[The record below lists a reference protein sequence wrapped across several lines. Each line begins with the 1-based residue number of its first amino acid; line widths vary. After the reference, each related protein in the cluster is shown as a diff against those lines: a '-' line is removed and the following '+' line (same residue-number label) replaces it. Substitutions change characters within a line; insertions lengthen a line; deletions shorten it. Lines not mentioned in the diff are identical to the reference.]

1 MMKRYRKI
9 AALIVTVAFLTEP
22 SYALAEEGAQAVQE
36 SAAANAVTPKLFYT
50 YKSTAYK
57 YQIMCPQKPV
67 GIIPAS
73 ALFENREGE
82 ILIFDNEEY
91 HIKYAWV
98 VLANAFPEE
107 ALPNLNTVSPEE
119 AATLL
124 QKIMGSNGY
133 EGIMLMNLTDS
144 NKAIFAMTAKEV
156 EIDEDG
162 DGTPDATAT
171 ASNQMA
177 VLFFR
182 GEDGARYGLELIDNP
197 ELRAS
202 SVDTFLAG
210 GRTLHTLR

>member
-1 MMKRYRKI
+1 MMKRYQKI
-9 AALIVTVAFLTEP
+9 AAVIVAAAFFTGTPYAFAEVGAQMGQEVAAVNAATPEL
-22 SYALAEEGAQAVQE
+22 SYAYE
-36 SAAANAVTPKLFYT
+36 SAAYG
-50 YKSTAYK
+50 YR
-57 YQIMCPQKPV
+57 IMCPKKPV
-67 GIIPAS
+67 GVIPAS

-182 GEDGARYGLELIDNP
+182 GENGARYGLELIDNP

-210 GRTLHTLR
+210 GRTLHTLQ

>member
-1 MMKRYRKI
+1 MKRYRKI
-9 AALIVTVAFLTEP
+9 AAVIAVAALLTQTSFAYAEEDAQP
-22 SYALAEEGAQAVQE
+22 EQKSASVNAATAELSYAYE
-36 SAAANAVTPKLFYT
+36 
-50 YKSTAYK
+50 STAYG
-57 YQIMCPQKPV
+57 YRIMCPKKPV

-73 ALFENREGE
+73 TLFENREGE
-82 ILIFDNEEY
+82 VLIFDNEEY

-98 VLANAFPEE
+98 ILVNAFPEK

-133 EGIMLMNLTDS
+133 EGIMLINLTDS

-156 EIDEDG
+156 DIDEDG
-162 DGTPDATAT
+162 DGTPDVTAT
-171 ASNQMA
+171 ANNQMA

-182 GEDGARYGLELIDNP
+182 GENGARYGVELIDNP

-202 SVDTFLAG
+202 SVNTFLAG
-210 GRTLHTLR
+210 GRTLHTLQ

>member
-1 MMKRYRKI
+1 MKRYRKI
-9 AALIVTVAFLTEP
+9 AAVIAVAALLTQTSFAYAEEDAQP
-22 SYALAEEGAQAVQE
+22 EQKSASVNAATAELSYA
-36 SAAANAVTPKLFYT
+36 
-50 YKSTAYK
+50 YKSAVYK
-57 YQIMCPQKPV
+57 YQIMCPKKPV

-73 ALFENREGE
+73 TLFENREGE
-82 ILIFDNEEY
+82 VLIFDNEEY

-98 VLANAFPEE
+98 ILVNAFPEK

-133 EGIMLMNLTDS
+133 EGIMLINLTDS

-156 EIDEDG
+156 DIDEDG
-162 DGTPDATAT
+162 DGTPDVTAT
-171 ASNQMA
+171 ANNQMA

-182 GEDGARYGLELIDNP
+182 GENGARYGVELIDNP

-202 SVDTFLAG
+202 SVNAFLAG
-210 GRTLHTLR
+210 GRTLHTLQ

>member
-1 MMKRYRKI
+1 MMKRYQKI
-9 AALIVTVAFLTEP
+9 AAVIAAAAFLTGIPYAFAEEQTGQEVAAVNAATP
-22 SYALAEEGAQAVQE
+22 ELSYAYE
-36 SAAANAVTPKLFYT
+36 SAAYG
-50 YKSTAYK
+50 YR
-57 YQIMCPQKPV
+57 IMCPKKPV

-73 ALFENREGE
+73 TLFEDRAGE

-98 VLANAFPEE
+98 VLANAF
-107 ALPNLNTVSPEE
+107 PEE

-182 GEDGARYGLELIDNP
+182 GENGARYGLELIDNP

-210 GRTLHTLR
+210 GRTLHTLQ

>member
-1 MMKRYRKI
+1 MMKRYQKI
-9 AALIVTVAFLTEP
+9 AAMIAAVAFFTGTPYAFAQVGAQTGQEVAAVNVATPEL
-22 SYALAEEGAQAVQE
+22 SYAYE
-36 SAAANAVTPKLFYT
+36 SAAYG
-50 YKSTAYK
+50 YR
-57 YQIMCPQKPV
+57 IMCPKKPV

-73 ALFENREGE
+73 TLFEDREGE

-182 GEDGARYGLELIDNP
+182 GENGARYGLELIDNP

-210 GRTLHTLR
+210 GRTLHTLQ

>member
-1 MMKRYRKI
+1 MMKKYRK
-9 AALIVTVAFLTEP
+9 AA
-22 SYALAEEGAQAVQE
+22 AVL
-36 SAAANAVTPKLFYT
+36 SAAMLLCGVPHVFAEAVVEDTG
-50 YKSTAYK
+50 TAAAPALSYLYQSAAYG
-57 YQIMCPQKPV
+57 YQIMCPRAPLGV
-67 GIIPAS
+67 IPAS
-73 ALFENREGE
+73 TLFENREGE

-182 GEDGARYGLELIDNP
+182 GENGARYGLELIDNP

-210 GRTLHTLR
+210 GRTLHTLQ

>member
-1 MMKRYRKI
+1 MKRYRKI
-9 AALIVTVAFLTEP
+9 AAVIAVAALLTQTSFAYAEEDAQTEQKSASVNAATAEL
-22 SYALAEEGAQAVQE
+22 SYAYE
-36 SAAANAVTPKLFYT
+36 
-50 YKSTAYK
+50 STAYG
-57 YQIMCPQKPV
+57 YRIMCPKKPV

-73 ALFENREGE
+73 TLFENREGE
-82 ILIFDNEEY
+82 VLIFDNEEY

-98 VLANAFPEE
+98 ILVNAFPEK

-133 EGIMLMNLTDS
+133 EGIMLINLTDS

-156 EIDEDG
+156 DIDEDG
-162 DGTPDATAT
+162 DGTPDVTAT
-171 ASNQMA
+171 ANNQMA

-182 GEDGARYGLELIDNP
+182 GENGVRYGVELIDNP

-202 SVDTFLAG
+202 SVNTFLAG
-210 GRTLHTLR
+210 GRTLHTLQ

>member
-1 MMKRYRKI
+1 MKRYRKI
-9 AALIVTVAFLTEP
+9 AAVIAVAALLTQTSFAYAEEDAQP
-22 SYALAEEGAQAVQE
+22 EQKSASVNAATAELSYAYE
-36 SAAANAVTPKLFYT
+36 
-50 YKSTAYK
+50 STAYG
-57 YQIMCPQKPV
+57 YRIMCPKRPV

-73 ALFENREGE
+73 TLFENREGE
-82 ILIFDNEEY
+82 VLIFDNEEY

-98 VLANAFPEE
+98 ILVNAFPEK

-133 EGIMLMNLTDS
+133 EGIMLINLTDS

-156 EIDEDG
+156 DIDEDG
-162 DGTPDATAT
+162 DGTPDVTAT
-171 ASNQMA
+171 ANNQMA

-182 GEDGARYGLELIDNP
+182 GENGARYGVELIDNP

-202 SVDTFLAG
+202 SVNTFLAG
-210 GRTLHTLR
+210 GRTLHTLQ